1 MQLQK
6 NKKRDYFIICASIV
20 IFISILFCVA
30 ENSQADQVQGIKL
43 QTSGGPYE
51 TSLGKLNSTFL
62 LQNGNQMGTDS
73 SGGLTIVFG
82 FIHIQSDE
90 GVNLKKNID
99 IYHGKTN
106 LSPNI
111 TFVQD
116 LKTKNWIATD
126 GVMCIHKGSTKLLDN
141 TTVKIIGGKD
151 SPIKIGGK
159 EFYETSVTI
168 KNGQPM

>member
-1 MQLQK
+1 MQLQQT
-6 NKKRDYFIICASIV
+6 KKRDYFVICASFVV
-20 IFISILFCVA
+20 IISILFCVTATGNA
-30 ENSQADQVQGIKL
+30 EQVQGIKL
-43 QTSGGPYE
+43 QASDGPYE
-51 TSLGKLNSTFL
+51 TSLGKLNSSFL
-62 LQNGNQMGTDS
+62 LQNGNQMGTS
-73 SGGLTIVFG
+73 PSGGLMIVFG

-90 GVNLKKNID
+90 GVGLNNNID
-99 IYHGKTN
+99 IYQGKTN

-141 TTVKIIGGKD
+141 TTVKIIGGKG

-159 EFYETSVTI
+159 EFYDTSVTI